1 MNGVQVTGAKVL
13 FKIPILGGIP
23 ITETVVNTW
32 IVMALLVIVSI
43 VLTRGLKIRPTS
55 KRQII
60 AEYLVGMVNKLVH
73 ENMGAKFMRYVPF
86 IGALFSLSMFSS
98 LISLVG
104 MYSPTG
110 DLSTCL
116 AWALLVFVL
125 ITYYKIRT
133 QHIGGYLKGFTEP
146 VFMHD
151 AAEHHRRGGDAH
163 FHGVQALWQYR
174 LGRGGHPA
182 YIQRSVRAVYGGA
195 GAHSGRVGAAAQP
208 DPDIPGGAA
217 GGALAL
223 LRCVHKRFAGV
234 HFLHADDD
242 VYSSGM
248 RGMT

>member
-13 FKIPILGGIP
+13 FKIPVLGGIP

-60 AEYLVGMVNKLVH
+60 AEYLVGMVNKLVR

-146 VFMHD
+146 VFIMTPLNIIGEV
-151 AAEHHRRGGDAH
+151 ATPISMAFRH
-163 FHGVQALWQYR
+163 FGNIASGAVVTLLIYSGLSALSTAV
-174 LGRGGHPA
+174 LGL
-182 YIQRSVRAVYGGA
+182 
-195 GAHSGRVGAAAQP
+195 
-208 DPDIPGGAA
+208 IPGAA
-217 GGALAL
+217 GQLLSQIPIFQVGIPAVLSLYFDVFTSVLQAFIFCMLTMMYIRLA
-223 LRCVHKRFAGV
+223 CEE
-234 HFLHADDD
+234 
-242 VYSSGM
+242 
-248 RGMT
+248 

>member
-1 MNGVQVTGAKVL
+1 MSVLQVTGAKVL

-43 VLTRGLKIRPTS
+43 ILTRDLKIRPNS
-55 KRQII
+55 KRQIV
-60 AEYLVGMVNKLVH
+60 AEYLVGMVNKLVRD
-73 ENMGAKFMRYVPF
+73 NMGEKFMRYVPF

-98 LISLVG
+98 LVSLVG

-146 VFMHD
+146 VFIMTPLNIIGEV
-151 AAEHHRRGGDAH
+151 ATPISMAFRH
-163 FHGVQALWQYR
+163 FGNIASGAVVTLLVYSGLSALSTAV
-174 LGRGGHPA
+174 LGL
-182 YIQRSVRAVYGGA
+182 
-195 GAHSGRVGAAAQP
+195 
-208 DPDIPGGAA
+208 IPGAA
-217 GGALAL
+217 GQLLSQIPIFQVGLPAILSLYFDVFTSVLQAFIFCMLTMMYIKLA
-223 LRCVHKRFAGV
+223 CEE
-234 HFLHADDD
+234 
-242 VYSSGM
+242 
-248 RGMT
+248 

>member
-146 VFMHD
+146 VFIMTPLNIIGEV
-151 AAEHHRRGGDAH
+151 ATPISMAFRH
-163 FHGVQALWQYR
+163 FGNIASGAVVTLLIYSGLSALSTAV
-174 LGRGGHPA
+174 LGL
-182 YIQRSVRAVYGGA
+182 
-195 GAHSGRVGAAAQP
+195 
-208 DPDIPGGAA
+208 IPGAA
-217 GGALAL
+217 GQLLSQIPIFQVGIPAVLSLYFDVFTSVLQAFIFCMLTMMYIRLA
-223 LRCVHKRFAGV
+223 CEE
-234 HFLHADDD
+234 
-242 VYSSGM
+242 
-248 RGMT
+248 

>member
-1 MNGVQVTGAKVL
+1 MSGLQVTGAKVL

-43 VLTRGLKIRPTS
+43 ILTRGLKIRPNS
-55 KRQII
+55 KRQIV
-60 AEYLVGMVNKLVH
+60 AEYLVGMVNKLVRD
-73 ENMGAKFMRYVPF
+73 NMGEKFMRYVPF

-98 LISLVG
+98 LVSLVG

-146 VFMHD
+146 VFIMTPLNIIGEV
-151 AAEHHRRGGDAH
+151 ATPISMAFRH
-163 FHGVQALWQYR
+163 FGNIASGAVVTLLVYSGLSALSTAV
-174 LGRGGHPA
+174 LGL
-182 YIQRSVRAVYGGA
+182 
-195 GAHSGRVGAAAQP
+195 
-208 DPDIPGGAA
+208 IPGAA
-217 GGALAL
+217 GQLLSQIPIFQVGLPAILSLYFDVFTSVLQAFIFCMLTMMYIKLA
-223 LRCVHKRFAGV
+223 CEE
-234 HFLHADDD
+234 
-242 VYSSGM
+242 
-248 RGMT
+248 

>member
-1 MNGVQVTGAKVL
+1 MSGLQVTGAKVL

-43 VLTRGLKIRPTS
+43 ILTHGLKIRPNS
-55 KRQII
+55 KRQIV
-60 AEYLVGMVNKLVH
+60 AEYLVGMVNKLVRD
-73 ENMGAKFMRYVPF
+73 NMGEKFMRYVPF

-98 LISLVG
+98 LVSLVG

-146 VFMHD
+146 VFIMTPLNIIGEV
-151 AAEHHRRGGDAH
+151 ATPISMAFRH
-163 FHGVQALWQYR
+163 FGNIASGAVVTLLVYSGLSALSTAV
-174 LGRGGHPA
+174 LGL
-182 YIQRSVRAVYGGA
+182 
-195 GAHSGRVGAAAQP
+195 
-208 DPDIPGGAA
+208 IPGAA
-217 GGALAL
+217 GQLLSQIPIFQVGLPAILSLYFDVFTSVLQAFIFCMLTMMYIKLA
-223 LRCVHKRFAGV
+223 CEE
-234 HFLHADDD
+234 
-242 VYSSGM
+242 
-248 RGMT
+248 